1 MRVLWI
7 VNIVF
12 PEAQKLLTGKGVLSS
27 SGGWLLGAAKELTNQ
42 PNIELMVASPSP
54 AVDSLIIL
62 QGDRVRY
69 YLFPLGKGNHKR
81 NSEYR
86 QYWRNIHDQAQPDVI
101 HIYGTEFSHGLAYV
115 DECGAKNVVVSIQG
129 LISEIAKYYSLGLS
143 KLQIIRQLS
152 FGDLFRGSILCEARK
167 YKERG
172 KLEEELLNKVEHV
185 IGRTRFDHSHV
196 WAINPI
202 INYHFCNEI
211 LRDEFYTGRWEYGS
225 CHPQTIFFSQG
236 NYPVKGL
243 HFMLEALGIVKMH
256 YPSVKM
262 YVAGNDVTMRRNT
275 LRGIYAYSG
284 YGNYIKHLIRKHRLQ
299 NNVVF
304 TGPYTASQ
312 MKAALLDANV
322 FVCSSTIENSPNSLG
337 EAQILGVPC
346 IAAYVG
352 GIPDMI
358 ANEQCGVLFRCEDV
372 VALAFH
378 ICRVFETSP
387 MFDNT
392 DMIEIARKRHDPFE
406 NTERLKSIYNELLYM
421 NEI

>member
-1 MRVLWI
+1 MRILWI

-12 PEAQKLLTGKGVLSS
+12 PEAQELLTGKGVLSS
-27 SGGWLLGAAKELTNQ
+27 SGGWLLGAAKALTNQ

-54 AVDSLIIL
+54 AVDNLKIL
-62 QGDRVRY
+62 QGEKIRY
-69 YLFPLGKGNHKR
+69 YLFPLGKGNQKR

-129 LISEIAKYYSLGLS
+129 LTSEIAKYYSLGLS
-143 KLQIIRQLS
+143 KLQIIRHLS
-152 FGDLFRGSILCEARK
+152 FGDLFRGSILREVRK
-167 YKERG
+167 FKERG
-172 KLEEELLNKVEHV
+172 KVEEELLNKVEHV
-185 IGRTRFDHSHV
+185 IGRTKFDQSHV

-211 LRDEFYTGRWEYGS
+211 LRDEFYTGRWEYS
-225 CHPQTIFFSQG
+225 ACNPQTIFFSQG

-243 HFMLEALGIVKMH
+243 HFMIEALGIVKMH

-262 YVAGNDVTMRRNT
+262 YVAGNDITTCRNT
-275 LRGIYAYSG
+275 LRGVYSYSG
-284 YGNYIKHLIRKHRLQ
+284 YGNYIKHLIRKHGLQ

-312 MKAALLDANV
+312 MKSALLRSNL

-346 IAAYVG
+346 IASFVG

-358 ANEQCGVLFRCEDV
+358 TNEQCGSLYRCEDV
-372 VALAFH
+372 IALAYK
-378 ICRVFETSP
+378 ICDVLETSKD
-387 MFDNT
+387 FDNT
-392 DMIEIARKRHDPFE
+392 HMVDTARKRHDPTI
-406 NTERLKSIYNELLYM
+406 NTEGLINIYNILFEK